1 MSLLRAGA
9 IYGVANALSA
19 AVPFLL
25 LPVLTRALGPAE
37 YGLVVG
43 FFLLVNYASALAG
56 LSVHSAISVGW
67 FRRGPGDEFPALV
80 GSALLV
86 ALVTT
91 LACAALMTI
100 VGAIWHETVGLPTW
114 LWPAAA
120 LLAGTTAIAA
130 IRPTLWQSQVKP
142 MRSAT
147 FQVAMAVGNLGLSL
161 VAVLALATGAAGRI
175 GGALIATVVA
185 ALASVA
191 LLHAAGDARWQAS
204 PSAVRSLLRF
214 GLPLAPHVLA
224 GSLLAT
230 ADRFTV
236 SARLGADALGIYGAA
251 AQLGMVM
258 NMLGD
263 TLVKVL
269 SPWMYAQM
277 AARFGRARLRI
288 VGATYVLIPV
298 WIAIALLLWAAML
311 VVGPALLGPRF
322 QAAVGLSIFFLLGGA
337 MSSIYLNIAGLF
349 FFTSKNE
356 WLSIA
361 TICSATIAVVLA
373 IVLTKRFGA
382 AGAAAA
388 YLGAQTVQ
396 LALSWLLSTRV
407 QPMPW
412 HRPWLSVRALARTR
426 TASP

>member
-1 MSLLRAGA
+1 
-9 IYGVANALSA
+9 
-19 AVPFLL
+19 
-25 LPVLTRALGPAE
+25 
-37 YGLVVG
+37 
-43 FFLLVNYASALAG
+43 
-56 LSVHSAISVGW
+56 
-67 FRRGPGDEFPALV
+67 
-80 GSALLV
+80 
-86 ALVTT
+86 
-91 LACAALMTI
+91 
-100 VGAIWHETVGLPTW
+100 
-114 LWPAAA
+114 
-120 LLAGTTAIAA
+120 
-130 IRPTLWQSQVKP
+130 
-142 MRSAT
+142 
-147 FQVAMAVGNLGLSL
+147 
-161 VAVLALATGAAGRI
+161 
-175 GGALIATVVA
+175 
-185 ALASVA
+185 
-191 LLHAAGDARWQAS
+191 
-204 PSAVRSLLRF
+204 
-214 GLPLAPHVLA
+214 
-224 GSLLAT
+224 
-230 ADRFTV
+230 
-236 SARLGADALGIYGAA
+236 
-251 AQLGMVM
+251 
-258 NMLGD
+258 MLGD

-388 YLGAQTVQ
+388 YLGAQTAQ

-412 HRPWLSVRALARTR
+412 HRPWLAVRALARTR